1 MRTYDESLK
10 IYWDNYSV
18 IETAKHEGREQ
29 GREQG
34 RQEGR
39 EEGASEKALKIA
51 KEMKKEGDSIEKI
64 ARITGLPKE
73 QIENL

>member
-10 IYWDNYSV
+10 VYWDNYSV

-29 GREQG
+29 GR
-34 RQEGR
+34 QEGR
-39 EEGASEKALKIA
+39 EEGREQGLQEGRIEIA
-51 KEMKKEGDSIEKI
+51 REMKKEGDPIEKI
-64 ARITGLPKE
+64 ARITGLSKE